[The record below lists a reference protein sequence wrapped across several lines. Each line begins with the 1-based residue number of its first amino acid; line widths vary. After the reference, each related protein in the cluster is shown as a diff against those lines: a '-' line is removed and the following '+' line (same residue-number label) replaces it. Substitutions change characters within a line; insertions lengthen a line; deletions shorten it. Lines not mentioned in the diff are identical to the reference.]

1 MKYSYEQLRKDIIDY
16 FQGWGD
22 EFVIY
27 SDDIELCD
35 FTEEQVLDLLL
46 LAKESK
52 KKENIIWIDRYD
64 LSTEL
69 TVTEYFWDI
78 RNKYRLLL
86 E

>member
-1 MKYSYEQLRKDIIDY
+1 MKYSYEQLRKEIIDY
-16 FQGWGD
+16 FQGWGN

-27 SDDIELCD
+27 LDDIELCD

-52 KKENIIWIDRYD
+52 KKENIIWIDRHY